1 VSAAIKLSWEVLKNQ
16 TNFTLCQMEI
26 SCGVREPVC
35 SRKEAAI
42 SVDQKIRE
50 ALRLETL
57 KLPPNPKV
65 VEVRVEDYV
74 DTSGEDALRVTV
86 ILDEQV
92 DVEKVTGR
100 EVINLKTAIR
110 DRVREQ
116 GVELWPYIWLA
127 KQSELDEH
135 DAEE

>member
-1 VSAAIKLSWEVLKNQ
+1 
-16 TNFTLCQMEI
+16 M
-26 SCGVREPVC
+26 P
-35 SRKEAAI
+35 
-42 SVDQKIRE
+42 VDQKIQE

-92 DVEKVTGR
+92 EVEKVTGR

-110 DRVREQ
+110 DRLRQQ

-127 KQSELDEH
+127 KQSELDKK
-135 DAEE
+135 DSEE